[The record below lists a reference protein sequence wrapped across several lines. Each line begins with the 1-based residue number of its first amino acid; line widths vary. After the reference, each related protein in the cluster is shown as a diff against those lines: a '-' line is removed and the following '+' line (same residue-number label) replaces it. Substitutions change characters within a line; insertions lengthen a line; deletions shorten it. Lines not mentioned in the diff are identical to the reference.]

1 MISNF
6 PNIHLTFPIQTSNFF
21 QVLGPNFPPLKP
33 SKSFIQASKSTFKS
47 IYDQSQS
54 NPSIIST
61 LPSHS
66 SFSTSQY
73 VKKLKTLEIA
83 FSEPEFN
90 YEEIH
95 RILPYVFL
103 QGVNFNSNDHLKTC
117 QFYEF
122 ILVDADSVEIIH
134 NIDKNNP

>member
-1 MISNF
+1 MISKF
-6 PNIHLTFPIQTSNFF
+6 PNIHPTFPIQTSNFF

-47 IYDQSQS
+47 IYVQSQS

-95 RILPYVFL
+95 RILPYVFI
-103 QGVNFNSNDHLKTC
+103 QGVNFNSNDPLKIC

-134 NIDKNNP
+134 NTDKNNL